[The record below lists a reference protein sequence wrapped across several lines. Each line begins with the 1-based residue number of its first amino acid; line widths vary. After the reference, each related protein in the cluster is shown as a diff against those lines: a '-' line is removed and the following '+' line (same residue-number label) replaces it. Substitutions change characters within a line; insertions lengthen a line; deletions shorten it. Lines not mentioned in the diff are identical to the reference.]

1 MCDKKNETI
10 SNIASEC
17 ENFAQKEYKRRH
29 DNVART
35 VDGKLSGKYNL
46 RGSEKWYE
54 HAPERIV
61 ENEEWKILWDVM
73 IQFDREIKARKPDI
87 VVANNKKRSCG
98 IIVTAI
104 PGDIRISEKER
115 DKIER

>member
-17 ENFAQKEYKRRH
+17 ENLAQKEYKRRH
-29 DNVART
+29 DNVARI
-35 VDGKLSGKYNL
+35 VDGELSEKYNL

-54 HAPERIV
+54 HAPVRIA
-61 ENEEWKILWDVM
+61 ENEELKILWDVM

-87 VVANNKKRSCG
+87 VVANKKKRSCG
-98 IIVTAI
+98 IIDNAI

-115 DKIER
+115 EKIER